1 MLFCYNFLNFH
12 FYILMKF
19 LNKIITE
26 VLSQNSDLSGFNI
39 VLPGK
44 RPVVFIKKILK
55 ENQYSGFLPNFF
67 TVEDLIQEISGK
79 QPVQGIALWLFAFE
93 IYRDIQPSED
103 FSNFLKWFPTL
114 LKDWDDILKFS
125 GKDETVLEY
134 MFDEERIKN
143 WSENLGESEK
153 VPRKKFLNFWQ
164 KMNLFLPILKQKLNE
179 KNWATSGMIHESAKD
194 KIEDFAQKTEQKFVF
209 CGFNAFTPVEEKLVK
224 SLLQW
229 DKAQCFFQADEYYI
243 NDTRQEAG
251 KFLRQHKTWKEFN
264 DSRSFQWIEN
274 DFAQPKT
281 IKVYEVSGN
290 ITQTKVLP
298 EIFKELDDQNLSH
311 TAVVLLDE
319 NLLPASLDA
328 MSAVEYLNITMG
340 FPLKNLGFSNAVKQL
355 FYLQK
360 QLEKKDSSY
369 YYNDVLSILEELP
382 NDEPDQNII
391 AGFKNQIEERNIVYI
406 SKKQFAEFL
415 SGLSYFNLFNKP
427 ASVTEFLDL
436 LIDYCYNLK
445 FRELDDILYE
455 NISHFEKSFKI
466 IRNQI
471 SPYSFAIKMETL
483 EVLINQLV
491 NSETIDFQGEPL
503 QGLQVMGLLETRLL
517 NFENI
522 ILLSANEGKLPLG
535 NSQNT
540 YLPFDVRQHFGLHT
554 FLENDSIYAYHYYRL
569 IQDSQHVHLLFNA
582 LNSGVNT
589 GEKSRFITQMEIE
602 DRHHL
607 IEHIII
613 ENTSDPISQEAI
625 QIEKTPKVL
634 EKLEEWKKRIS
645 ASHLTSYIYNPVDF
659 YLTKILNTKETSE
672 IEEELSQRSYGNLVH
687 YALQDLYEKLI
698 GKQLTVN
705 DLTFSNEAVV
715 EAVDRAIE
723 KLKHQVEFYEKGM
736 NYIHR
741 SIAERVV
748 RDVLD
753 YDRNLVQEGN
763 SLEILSVEGNFEN
776 ISFYLD
782 EDETHQVSFYGF
794 IDRVDRL
801 NGNLRIIDFKTA
813 KTKNLS
819 VSQPKKAEDEEKLE
833 KLFFRD
839 DYKQA
844 MQLCVYAYSVLN
856 EKKYPDNF
864 VECGIWSF
872 AEVNK
877 GVQNLS
883 IFGESE
889 ISNHLLEMPMKSIK
903 NVILDILNP
912 EIDFVETEK
921 VSWGA

>member
-1 MLFCYNFLNFH
+1 
-12 FYILMKF
+12 MKF

-26 VLSQNSDLSGFNI
+26 LLSQTSDLSEFNI
-39 VLPGK
+39 VIPGK
-44 RPVVFIKKILK
+44 RPIVFIKKILK
-55 ENQYSGFLPNFF
+55 ERQYSGFLPNFF
-67 TVEDLIQEISGK
+67 TIEDLIKEISEK
-79 QPVQGIALWLFAFE
+79 QPVQGIGLWLFAFE
-93 IYRDIQPSED
+93 IYREVQPSED
-103 FSNFLKWFPTL
+103 FASFLKWFPTL

-125 GKDETVLEY
+125 GKDEAVLQY

-143 WSENLGESEK
+143 WSENLGDSEEI
-153 VPRKKFLNFWQ
+153 PRRKFLNFWQ
-164 KMNLFLPILKQKLNE
+164 KMNLFLPILKKKLNE
-179 KNWATSGMIHESAKD
+179 KNWATSGMIHESANE
-194 KIEDFAQKTEQKFVF
+194 KIEDFVLQTEKKFVF

-264 DSRSFQWIEN
+264 DSRAFHWIEN
-274 DFAQPKT
+274 DFAKEKT
-281 IKVYEVSGN
+281 IKTYEVSGN

-298 EIFKELDDQNLSH
+298 EIFKELKDRNLSN
-311 TAVVLLDE
+311 TAVILLDE
-319 NLLPASLDA
+319 NLLPASLEA
-328 MSAVEYLNITMG
+328 MSTVDHLNITMG
-340 FPLKNLGFSNAVKQL
+340 FPLKNLGFSNAMKQV

-382 NDEPDQNII
+382 NEPDDQKII
-391 AGFKNQIEERNIVYI
+391 VAFKAKIEERNIVYI
-406 SKKQFAEFL
+406 SKNHLKELL
-415 SGLSYFNLFNKP
+415 SGLSYIQLFTKP
-427 ASVTEFLDL
+427 DSVIAFLDL
-436 LIDYCYNLK
+436 LIDFCYQLK
-445 FRELDDILYE
+445 FNELDDILFE

-466 IRNQI
+466 IKNQI
-471 SPYSFAIKMETL
+471 SPYSFDIKMDTL

-535 NSQNT
+535 NTQNT
-540 YLPFDVRQHFGLHT
+540 YLPFDVRNHFGLHT
-554 FLENDSIYAYHYYRL
+554 FLENDSIYAYHFYRL
-569 IQDSQHVHLLFNA
+569 IQNSQHVHLLFNA

-602 DRHHL
+602 DPHHD
-607 IEHIII
+607 IKNIII
-613 ENTSDPISQEAI
+613 ENTSDPIIQEPI
-625 QIEKTPKVL
+625 RIEKTAKVQ
-634 EKLEEWKKRIS
+634 EKLEEWKSRIS

-659 YLTKILNTKETSE
+659 YLTKILNTKESTE

-687 YALQDLYEKLI
+687 YSLQLIYEKLI
-698 GKQLTVN
+698 GKILSVN
-705 DLTFSNEAVV
+705 DLELSNQELNEVINAS
-715 EAVDRAIE
+715 IE

-748 RDVLD
+748 RNVLE
-753 YDRNLVQEGN
+753 YDRKLIENGN
-763 SLEILSVEGNFEN
+763 TLEILSVEGNFEN
-776 ISFYLD
+776 IGFHLD
-782 EDETHQVSFYGF
+782 EEQKDQVFFYGF
-794 IDRVDRL
+794 IDRIDRL

-819 VSQPKKAEDEEKLE
+819 ISEPKKPEDEEKLE
-833 KLFFRD
+833 RLFFRE

-877 GVQNLS
+877 GVQNLH
-883 IFGESE
+883 IFGNKE
-889 ISNHLLEMPMKSIK
+889 ISANQLTMPMKSIK
-903 NVILDILNP
+903 NVISEILNP

-921 VSWGA
+921 VSWGN